1 MRSYIVLAIESGIRR
16 GELAALEWD
25 RVDLK
30 RRTATLHDTKNG
42 SGRHVPLS
50 SLVGTLAK
58 MVRPIEGGRIFPQ
71 HADNISKAFAATCRR
86 AGVSGLRLHDLR
98 AECVSRLFERGLD
111 LNSGESDQRAQERGL
126 PALRPRGG
134 RRSSCFKARLVR
146 MPGHNIVRGVLL
158 AFAPSGM
165 PQV

>member
-111 LNSGESDQRAQERGL
+111 LNSVKAISGHKSAAFLRYARAGDVE
-126 PALRPRGG
+126 ALALKLG
-134 RRSSCFKARLVR
+134 
-146 MPGHNIVRGVLL
+146 
-158 AFAPSGM
+158 
-165 PQV
+165 